1 LNYILLTSKPF
12 LIMLEHQ
19 KLVLKGVDNNRQ
31 LFKKELSKSLNWLN
45 SDELDKLKSWVLEN
59 YFNRYNEIINDVF
72 RTANVA

>member
-1 LNYILLTSKPF
+1 
-12 LIMLEHQ
+12 MLEHQ